1 MPHTNALLCTRDVVA
16 LQVGGLVNF
25 SVPKHLYRARKKD
38 FLTWAAA
45 FFITLFAG
53 VLPGIGTAVGLSTLF
68 FIYHSTA
75 VQVTELA
82 RVRCTA
88 LFRLLA

>member
-1 MPHTNALLCTRDVVA
+1 M
-16 LQVGGLVNF
+16 NF